1 MAIGIVHAVSSE
13 EKSKYGV
20 VGDQLQTS
28 SSNDT
33 KGEIRLADWYNRSGG
48 WGVYL
53 ECTDAALA
61 KAAAAWAVKIAN
73 NKNYGYSQG
82 GGSSD
87 GRWSGY
93 KIIKSK
99 GIEGGKG
106 NFDCSSLV
114 ISCYVLAGC
123 PNLKATGY
131 TGNMEKLL
139 MATGKFKKYKDSA
152 HVASSKLATLGGIYI
167 AAGAHTV
174 IVTDAVAPSTQET
187 SSDQYVLVSGSVW
200 VRQNPS
206 LNGAKLLVARKGDK
220 LTYFGSTETDSAGNK
235 WYKVDTAKGIGYISA
250 FAKSKTKYTK
260 LISNV

>member
-13 EKSKYGV
+13 ERSKYGV

-33 KGEIRLADWYNRSGG
+33 KGEIRIADWYNRSGG

-53 ECTDAALA
+53 ECTDAELA

-131 TGNMEKLL
+131 TGSMEKLL
-139 MATGKFKKYKDSA
+139 MDTGKFKKYTDSA
-152 HVASSKLATLGGIYI
+152 HVASSKLATLGGVYI
-167 AAGAHTV
+167 KSGAHTV
-174 IVTDAVAPSTQET
+174 IVTDAPAAKVTEST
-187 SSDQYVLVSGSVW
+187 DPYVLVSGSVN
-200 VRQNPS
+200 VRKEPGTS
-206 LNGAKLLVARKGDK
+206 GKILMVARN
-220 LTYFGSTETDSAGNK
+220 GNK
-235 WYKVDTAKGIGYISA
+235 LPYTGITKTAANGTAWYQVETENGVGYISA
-250 FAKSKTKYTK
+250 FTGKSKKYTK
-260 LISNV
+260 LITNV